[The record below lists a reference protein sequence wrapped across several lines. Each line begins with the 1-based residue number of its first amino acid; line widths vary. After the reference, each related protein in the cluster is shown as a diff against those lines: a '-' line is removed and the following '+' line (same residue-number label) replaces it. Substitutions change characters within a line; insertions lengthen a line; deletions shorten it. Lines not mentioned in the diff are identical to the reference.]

1 MLEEAPL
8 QPDGSAAQE
17 TYYFHQEAAGVPAVR
32 RILPAGDRLPHQYD
46 LLLMPSAEREVPG
59 SLLVRRVS
67 RPLQGGSQCGRF
79 MQGIQRRRPGRDR
92 RWSSIPQGC
101 GPLITRAPRQRLS
114 LLVAC
119 RWACR
124 WWRAFL
130 RGPMRMGSSLSS
142 GTPWQSLGGSGLR
155 ASLTSLCSTSTARSI
170 TLY

>member
-67 RPLQGGSQCGRF
+67 RTEVPGGVVEHFSAGAGLPAF
-79 MQGIQRRRPGRDR
+79 
-92 RWSSIPQGC
+92 PQGK
-101 GPLITRAPRQRLS
+101 LA
-114 LLVAC
+114 
-119 RWACR
+119 
-124 WWRAFL
+124 
-130 RGPMRMGSSLSS
+130 
-142 GTPWQSLGGSGLR
+142 GTPVPGAL
-155 ASLTSLCSTSTARSI
+155 
-170 TLY
+170 